1 MVDEKEKNQKKKNQ
15 ETLLSLSGYLHIA
28 LIVIAVSPD
37 QLEQKWL

>member
-1 MVDEKEKNQKKKNQ
+1 MKKKQTNKPE

-28 LIVIAVSPD
+28 LIVIAVSLD